1 MKQYIDHY
9 ISCRRGYVP
18 SEFMDSFF
26 MTLVTT
32 TIFGCMRF
40 SPVTQVVPLEDRT
53 EESIRTIVQS
63 LAILLA
69 RPDRKQNGDLLIS
82 INMMRMFCNIAV
94 KYSAPT
100 HSQEEFVHAWARR
113 LMHVI

>member
-40 SPVTQVVPLEDRT
+40 HLLHRLCPLRT
-53 EESIRTIVQS
+53 ELKRV
-63 LAILLA
+63 
-69 RPDRKQNGDLLIS
+69 
-82 INMMRMFCNIAV
+82 
-94 KYSAPT
+94 
-100 HSQEEFVHAWARR
+100 
-113 LMHVI
+113 